1 MGFSVEVGIPAIT
14 VFIQGLL
21 SFFSPC
27 VLPLVPLYIGY
38 LAGGTRT
45 VDEEGRVRYSRKKV
59 MINTLFFVIW
69 VISPPA
75 QAPNPAA
82 AGGSSSTPFSLWWA
96 SALHFSC
103 WALDLRQRAGSLAA
117 TEPCSHGSAAL
128 SSSCSDYSS
137 WVCSEAPCWGRNTGF
152 LSG

>member
-45 VDEEGRVRYSRKKV
+45 VD
-59 MINTLFFVIW
+59 
-69 VISPPA
+69 
-75 QAPNPAA
+75 
-82 AGGSSSTPFSLWWA
+82 
-96 SALHFSC
+96 
-103 WALDLRQRAGSLAA
+103 
-117 TEPCSHGSAAL
+117 
-128 SSSCSDYSS
+128 
-137 WVCSEAPCWGRNTGF
+137 
-152 LSG
+152 